1 MIQNYLRLAYRNLQ
15 KRPGYTLLNL
25 AGLALGMA
33 CCLAILQYVL
43 YERSFDRF
51 VRRADDVYRLRLDAY
66 QKGEFAWKSATVYPA
81 YVPTM
86 LRDFPEVET
95 ACRLHDA
102 EMLFA
107 NRERDIRF
115 AEKKGYFADA
125 AFLEIFELPLSAG
138 KASEALSAP
147 NQLVV
152 SEQFAQKYFGTVDVV
167 GRTLLASFNGME
179 QPMSITG
186 TFQKFPENA
195 HLIVDYVV
203 SMPTLAQIVL
213 MRGDTSRPLETS
225 WGWYDFYSYLRL
237 RKGADPAA
245 FAAKLP
251 AFTNKYINSEPRF
264 AAADL
269 RNETTLQPLTSIHL
283 SSDLNQEAEPNGD
296 GRTVGLLL
304 AVALFI
310 LGIAWVNYLN
320 LATARATERAREVG
334 VRKVSGATRG
344 QLMWQF
350 LTESLLLN
358 AAALVLAFG
367 MVWAAQGLFADILGK
382 KIPISVLTSAPLG
395 WMLGIF
401 TLGTLLSGAYPA
413 LVLSGFQPVSILK
426 GAFQAS
432 PRGVVLRKSLIV
444 GQFAMSVAMLVGL
457 FVVTRQVKFMREQ
470 NPGFDRSQTL
480 VLEGV
485 RSLPDS
491 SYRGIFPGFKNEALQ
506 IPGLRYLT
514 GSTIVPGEE
523 IYWTSGFRRM
533 QSNDQQYNTLY
544 IMGMDESFFPAYDLK
559 VVAGRSFE
567 PTDNDQS
574 VMLNESAVRLLG
586 FAGAEAAIGQYIQ
599 RGRRDTLTIRGVV
612 RDFHQ
617 QGFQKTVDP
626 ICLRYGTNHRNY
638 FSMKIAAGTS
648 LPTAIASVGAA
659 WKRHFPADP
668 FSYFFLDEFFD
679 RQYKADVQFGRVFGL
694 FTAMAVF
701 IACLGLFGL
710 ASYVVVQR
718 TKEIGIRKVLGAS
731 VAGVAGLLAKD
742 FLKLVL
748 IAILVASPVAWYLLE
763 KWLADFAYRID
774 MQWWMFAAAG
784 AVAVA
789 IATLT
794 VGGQALR
801 AALANPAK
809 SLRSE

>member
-1 MIQNYLRLAYRNLQ
+1 
-15 KRPGYTLLNL
+15 
-25 AGLALGMA
+25 
-33 CCLAILQYVL
+33 
-43 YERSFDRF
+43 
-51 VRRADDVYRLRLDAY
+51 
-66 QKGEFAWKSATVYPA
+66 
-81 YVPTM
+81 
-86 LRDFPEVET
+86 
-95 ACRLHDA
+95 
-102 EMLFA
+102 
-107 NRERDIRF
+107 
-115 AEKKGYFADA
+115 
-125 AFLEIFELPLSAG
+125 
-138 KASEALSAP
+138 
-147 NQLVV
+147 
-152 SEQFAQKYFGTVDVV
+152 
-167 GRTLLASFNGME
+167 
-179 QPMSITG
+179 
-186 TFQKFPENA
+186 
-195 HLIVDYVV
+195 
-203 SMPTLAQIVL
+203 
-213 MRGDTSRPLETS
+213 
-225 WGWYDFYSYLRL
+225 
-237 RKGADPAA
+237 
-245 FAAKLP
+245 
-251 AFTNKYINSEPRF
+251 
-264 AAADL
+264 
-269 RNETTLQPLTSIHL
+269 
-283 SSDLNQEAEPNGD
+283 
-296 GRTVGLLL
+296 
-304 AVALFI
+304 
-310 LGIAWVNYLN
+310 
-320 LATARATERAREVG
+320 
-334 VRKVSGATRG
+334 
-344 QLMWQF
+344 
-350 LTESLLLN
+350 
-358 AAALVLAFG
+358 
-367 MVWAAQGLFADILGK
+367 
-382 KIPISVLTSAPLG
+382 
-395 WMLGIF
+395 
-401 TLGTLLSGAYPA
+401 
-413 LVLSGFQPVSILK
+413 
-426 GAFQAS
+426 
-432 PRGVVLRKSLIV
+432 VVLRKSLIV